1 MLRGAA
7 WCGMVRQGY
16 LIKIMAGITTSET
29 LAGEQPKNDDLL
41 RKINEVGGRLAE
53 LIVKNRE
60 IELAMTQLN
69 EEYARLKE
77 AYGRQT

>member
-1 MLRGAA
+1 
-7 WCGMVRQGY
+7 
-16 LIKIMAGITTSET
+16 MAGITTSESMS
-29 LAGEQPKNDDLL
+29 GEQPKDDDLL

-53 LIVKNRE
+53 LIVKSRE

>member
-1 MLRGAA
+1 M
-7 WCGMVRQGY
+7 
-16 LIKIMAGITTSET
+16 S
-29 LAGEQPKNDDLL
+29 GEQPKDDDLL